1 MAENLAPIDVD
12 AEQFD
17 EAYGSSND
25 PAKQRHSGLTR
36 LYTGLAP
43 LTLSVSVKI
52 GISPVV
58 LFLPSLF
65 SLSLFED
72 LALG

>member
-36 LYTGLAP
+36 LYTGTGAFS
-43 LTLSVSVKI
+43 TLR
-52 GISPVV
+52 
-58 LFLPSLF
+58 
-65 SLSLFED
+65 
-72 LALG
+72 